1 MPPKNKIEES
11 QPRGVA
17 RMSKGAAAMSGKLK
31 IRVDQ
36 DKCQGHARCK
46 SLAPELFDLDQ
57 YGNAHEVGD
66 GSVPNGLE
74 HKAWLAQANCPEIAI
89 EVTEE

>member
-1 MPPKNKIEES
+1 MA
-11 QPRGVA
+11 V
-17 RMSKGAAAMSGKLK
+17 KLK

-36 DKCQGHARCK
+36 NKCQGHARCK
-46 SLAPELFDLDQ
+46 ALAPELFNLDE

-66 GSVPNGLE
+66 GTVPAGLE
-74 HKAWLAQANCPEIAI
+74 DKAYLAKSNCPEIAI